1 VSADRASPSWRCSGC
16 CATAS
21 WPRRSSA
28 LAPAQLDENLAALD
42 GPAFDAEELERI
54 DVISAGSA
62 RCGGRFGRPLR
73 RPVAGCTCAPG
84 KINAFDVGDVQPDGY
99 HDVASVYQAVSAYE
113 DVWRGSR
120 TTSRSR

>member
-1 VSADRASPSWRCSGC
+1 V
-16 CATAS
+16 
-21 WPRRSSA
+21 
-28 LAPAQLDENLAALD
+28 
-42 GPAFDAEELERI
+42 
-54 DVISAGSA
+54 
-62 RCGGRFGRPLR
+62 GGRFVTTAAAAGRR
-73 RPVAGCTCAPG
+73 VHVRAG